1 MRNLLIGILLCGVG
15 ISSALEPIKNPVYGG
30 NAPDPT
36 IWQADD
42 GMYYCCATP
51 GGGRG
56 LILQSKNLVKWESS
70 GKRPF
75 SEEMIEVIH
84 KEFKNIW
91 APDMI
96 RLNGKWMFYVT
107 LYNSAR
113 DSAIAVFSS
122 DNATGP
128 FEDMHVI
135 TRSKETNIKDTIDPE
150 VVKDPDTGKLWL
162 FFGSIGKMH
171 RVELKPDGLSVV
183 DNAQY
188 VHVAGLDSDQN
199 RSRSKVYEGCYLYR
213 RDGWWYLFASCG
225 WYNNHTYS
233 LVVGRSKTLDGEFV
247 DKEGKPM
254 KEGNATKILRS
265 DAGDEFY
272 GPGHNGEIIT
282 DGDGKTYMFY
292 HCHQASLNKGWLRN
306 LHLQEI
312 LWGEDG
318 WPYFETGKP
327 K

>member
-1 MRNLLIGILLCGVG
+1 
-15 ISSALEPIKNPVYGG
+15 
-30 NAPDPT
+30 
-36 IWQADD
+36 
-42 GMYYCCATP
+42 
-51 GGGRG
+51 
-56 LILQSKNLVKWESS
+56 
-70 GKRPF
+70 
-75 SEEMIEVIH
+75 
-84 KEFKNIW
+84 
-91 APDMI
+91 MI

-199 RSRSKVYEGCYLYR
+199 RSRSKFTKAAICIVATVGGIFSPVADGTTTIRIRSSSAAAR
-213 RDGWWYLFASCG
+213 RSTANSSIRKA
-225 WYNNHTYS
+225 N
-233 LVVGRSKTLDGEFV
+233 R
-247 DKEGKPM
+247 
-254 KEGNATKILRS
+254 
-265 DAGDEFY
+265 
-272 GPGHNGEIIT
+272 
-282 DGDGKTYMFY
+282 
-292 HCHQASLNKGWLRN
+292 
-306 LHLQEI
+306 
-312 LWGEDG
+312 
-318 WPYFETGKP
+318 
-327 K
+327 

>member
-1 MRNLLIGILLCGVG
+1 
-15 ISSALEPIKNPVYGG
+15 
-30 NAPDPT
+30 
-36 IWQADD
+36 
-42 GMYYCCATP
+42 
-51 GGGRG
+51 
-56 LILQSKNLVKWESS
+56 
-70 GKRPF
+70 
-75 SEEMIEVIH
+75 MIEVIH

-135 TRSKETNIKDTIDPE
+135 TRSKDTNIKDTIDPE

-183 DNAQY
+183 DDAKY

-213 RDGWWYLFASCG
+213 RDG
-225 WYNNHTYS
+225 
-233 LVVGRSKTLDGEFV
+233 
-247 DKEGKPM
+247 
-254 KEGNATKILRS
+254 
-265 DAGDEFY
+265 
-272 GPGHNGEIIT
+272 
-282 DGDGKTYMFY
+282 
-292 HCHQASLNKGWLRN
+292 
-306 LHLQEI
+306 
-312 LWGEDG
+312 
-318 WPYFETGKP
+318 
-327 K
+327 